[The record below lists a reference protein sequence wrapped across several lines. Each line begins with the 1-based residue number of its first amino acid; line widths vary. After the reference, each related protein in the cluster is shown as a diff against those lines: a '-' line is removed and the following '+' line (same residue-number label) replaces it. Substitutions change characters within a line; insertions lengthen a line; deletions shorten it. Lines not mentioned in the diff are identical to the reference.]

1 LRFQLQFTAEDLL
14 DILGCEHRTAL
25 LGYGQRSGD
34 LNAAA
39 ATAKRVHRRRQQ
51 RCNTP
56 HRCFERVKSLL
67 GVGRRR
73 HGVTEDEPLPN
84 LLPGA
89 RTPLDVLLTGDPP
102 TVNEDVALME
112 HKMGP

>member
-1 LRFQLQFTAEDLL
+1 MRCSFSCSSPLRTCSISSAANTEPHYWAMASAEPTL
-14 DILGCEHRTAL
+14 
-25 LGYGQRSGD
+25 
-34 LNAAA
+34 
-39 ATAKRVHRRRQQ
+39 KRRRQRRSGLTGGDSS

-67 GVGRRR
+67 GVGA
-73 HGVTEDEPLPN
+73 TEDEPLPN

-89 RTPLDVLLTGDPP
+89 RNPLDVLLTDDPL

-112 HKMGP
+112 HKLGP